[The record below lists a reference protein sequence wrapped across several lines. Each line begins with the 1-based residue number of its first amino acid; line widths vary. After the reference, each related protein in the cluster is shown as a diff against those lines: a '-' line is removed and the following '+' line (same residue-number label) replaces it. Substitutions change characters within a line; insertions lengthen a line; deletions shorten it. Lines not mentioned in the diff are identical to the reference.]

1 VVRFVSSNPKKVFRG
16 DELVGYSERESGA
29 LFTFELSL
37 RCPHLRR
44 SDPARPPLPTD
55 SSLPFQCAAGSHTSI
70 LILQQK
76 DSSPSFAMPTAGE
89 KVPGDPRFAETRTSV
104 QHCSDAA
111 ENQQNDNDEK
121 NQA

>member
-1 VVRFVSSNPKKVFRG
+1 
-16 DELVGYSERESGA
+16 
-29 LFTFELSL
+29 
-37 RCPHLRR
+37 
-44 SDPARPPLPTD
+44 
-55 SSLPFQCAAGSHTSI
+55 
-70 LILQQK
+70 
-76 DSSPSFAMPTAGE
+76 MPTAGE